1 MEKLLE
7 QILQERYQ
15 KTIKEASNKEIY
27 TALFILTK
35 EKMKGAK
42 RNEGKK
48 KLYYISAEFLIG
60 KLLSNNL
67 INLGLFEETKEV
79 LEKHGH
85 QITEIEEIE
94 QEPSLGMGDW
104 DVLQHVF

>member
-7 QILQERYQ
+7 QILEEKY
-15 KTIKEASNKEIY
+15 KKSIKEASNEEIY
-27 TALFILTK
+27 TALLILTK
-35 EKMKGAK
+35 EKMQGAK

-67 INLGLFEETKEV
+67 IDPDLSDILSHF
-79 LEKHGH
+79 
-85 QITEIEEIE
+85 
-94 QEPSLGMGDW
+94 SL
-104 DVLQHVF
+104 

>member
-48 KLYYISAEFLIG
+48 KLYYISAEF
-60 KLLSNNL
+60 
-67 INLGLFEETKEV
+67 
-79 LEKHGH
+79 
-85 QITEIEEIE
+85 
-94 QEPSLGMGDW
+94 
-104 DVLQHVF
+104 